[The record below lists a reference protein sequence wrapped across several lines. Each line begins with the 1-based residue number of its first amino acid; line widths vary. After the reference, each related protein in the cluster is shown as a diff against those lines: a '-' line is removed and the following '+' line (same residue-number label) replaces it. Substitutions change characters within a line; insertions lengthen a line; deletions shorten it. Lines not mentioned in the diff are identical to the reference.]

1 MSLPRRGAWSGWRP
15 PGRARGWRRTCRRCG
30 SSPSSTQREEER
42 SATVAERELL
52 ALWSSWGAVPT
63 IFDEDRE
70 EWAAE
75 REELRVLLRDERQ
88 LGAGAAHDDQRAL
101 HPPGDRH
108 GDVGARP
115 RAGLYRRGCS
125 SPGAAPACSS
135 AWRRRARRWSA
146 LSSTTRPPRSREQ
159 LHPDA
164 RVIARSFADY
174 RPRDGGGFDLV
185 IGNVPFAD
193 VRLHDPAYNRRGHSI
208 HNHFIV
214 KSLALT
220 RPGGLVMVLSSR
232 YTLDSGNPAA
242 RREMAELGDLLG
254 AIRLPTGAHRRAAG
268 TDALTDLLVFR
279 RRADGAQPLSR
290 PGSTRRPWRSAG
302 ERRGSTRTSSST
314 PTERSAQLDLA
325 HGMYSA
331 ETLKVSG
338 DLDATAIAQEIAVLG
353 HQIALAAPAITLDAP
368 APSPTRHVAAV
379 AAPEGLWDGHLLTAP
394 GRELR

>member
-1 MSLPRRGAWSGWRP
+1 MSLPPAGSVEWLAPAGARSRVAANLQAL
-15 PGRARGWRRTCRRCG
+15 RILAELER
-30 SSPSSTQREEER
+30 EER

-52 ALWSSWGAVPT
+52 ALWSSWGAVPA

-75 REELRVLLRDERQ
+75 REELRVLLGDERHWAQ
-88 LGAGAAHDDQRAL
+88 ARRTTINAHYTHPEIATAMWAL
-101 HPPGDRH
+101 
-108 GDVGARP
+108 AREL
-115 RAGLYRRGCS
+115 GLYRRAGARARVRRRRVHR
-125 SPGAAPACSS
+125 PGAAG
-135 AWRRRARRWSA
+135 RARWSA
-146 LSSTTRPPRSREQ
+146 SSSTTRPPRSRSSCI
-159 LHPDA
+159 PT
-164 RVIARSFADY
+164 RGSSRRSFADY

-220 RPGGLVMVLSSR
+220 RPGGLVIVLSSR

-279 RRADGAQPLSR
+279 RRPRTAHSRSQR

-314 PTERSAQLDLA
+314 PTECSAN
-325 HGMYSA
+325 S
-331 ETLKVSG
+331 TSR
-338 DLDATAIAQEIAVLG
+338 TAC
-353 HQIALAAPAITLDAP
+353 
-368 APSPTRHVAAV
+368 
-379 AAPEGLWDGHLLTAP
+379 TAP
-394 GRELR
+394 RR